1 MSVISY
7 AYVIICV
14 YTYMHEW
21 ILGQILSKGSDQ
33 RCRISVKDNPGSAL
47 RIKMVGMSGMVG
59 MRVSLGFVS
68 MGFFRV
74 SIGFFL
80 KGFLRDL

>member
-1 MSVISY
+1 MQIVYVYIYIFVCVCVSVISY

-33 RCRISVKDNPGSAL
+33 RCRISVKDNPGSAS
-47 RIKMVGMSGMVG
+47 RINGRDERDG
-59 MRVSLGFVS
+59 RDE
-68 MGFFRV
+68 GFFRV
-74 SIGFFL
+74 CFY
-80 KGFLRDL
+80 GFL